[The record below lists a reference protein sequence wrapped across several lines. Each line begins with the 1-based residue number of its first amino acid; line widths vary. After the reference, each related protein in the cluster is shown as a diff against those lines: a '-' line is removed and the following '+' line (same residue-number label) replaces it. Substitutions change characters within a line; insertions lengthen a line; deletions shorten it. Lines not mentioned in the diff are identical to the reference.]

1 MRGRDAATLVCL
13 VDDVIVNESA
23 GLVELKR
30 GAEVGEGHVFQ
41 GGSRPER
48 VADMRHQRAKTLPT
62 AHGREHGLGKL
73 LGSARCACADQK
85 AREARGRCLV
95 NVRTQRRETVAQ
107 SHEVTLT
114 EVVLRAESN
123 AGHPHT
129 YRQENYEAKH

>member
-48 VADMRHQRAKTLPT
+48 VSDMRHQRAKTLPT

-95 NVRTQRRETVAQ
+95 NVRTQRRETIAQ
-107 SHEVTLT
+107 SHEATLT
-114 EVVLRAESN
+114 EVAARGRDE